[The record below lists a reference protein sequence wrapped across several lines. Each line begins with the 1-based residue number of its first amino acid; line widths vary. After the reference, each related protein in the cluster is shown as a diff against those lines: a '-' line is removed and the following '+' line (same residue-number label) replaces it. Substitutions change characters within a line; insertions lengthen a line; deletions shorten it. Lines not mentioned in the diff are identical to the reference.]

1 MWLSILHCMILFIEE
16 IFIMSYKIV
25 LDSCGE
31 LPAHFREA
39 VNTEIVPLN
48 ITVDDYCIADDEL
61 FNQAEL
67 ISHIAKSPNSPKSS
81 CPSPERFM
89 EAMEG
94 DADRVYVITLSS
106 ELSGSYNS
114 ARLAMQMYLEDHEDK
129 QIHVFDSKSASC
141 GQTQIAYWI
150 REFEEAGLDFEKIVE
165 KCNFRISLRRTY
177 FVLDNLETLRK
188 NGRLSNIKSFVAN
201 TLNIKPV
208 MAGTILG
215 TITQAAQAR
224 GIKKALSKMVDISLE
239 GITNTEERLLMIS
252 HCNCLERAQEV
263 VEEYKKKA
271 KFKDTLI
278 LDTRGIST
286 MYANDG
292 GIIVTL

>member
-1 MWLSILHCMILFIEE
+1 
-16 IFIMSYKIV
+16 MSYKIV

-31 LPAHFREA
+31 LPEEFKKT
-39 VNTEIVPLN
+39 VNTESVPLN
-48 ITVDDYCIADDEL
+48 IIVDDYSILDDEE
-61 FNQAEL
+61 FNQADL
-67 ISHIAKSPNSPKSS
+67 ISHIANSPNCPKSS

-89 EAMEG
+89 QAYEG
-94 DADRVYVITLSS
+94 DVDRVYVITLSA

-114 ARLAMQMYLEDHEDK
+114 ARIAAEMYLEEHNDK
-129 QIHVFDSKSASC
+129 EIHVFDSKSASC

-150 REFEEAGLDFEKIVE
+150 REFEEMGLPFKKIVD
-165 KCNFRISLRRTY
+165 KCELKISLRRTY

-208 MAGTILG
+208 LAGTIFG
-215 TITQAAQAR
+215 TITQASQAR
-224 GIKKALSKMVDISLE
+224 GIKKALAKMVDLSLE
-239 GITNTEERLLMIS
+239 GINNTEERILMIA
-252 HCNCLERAQEV
+252 HCNCLERAQELL
-263 VEEYKKKA
+263 EDYKKKA
-271 KFKDTLI
+271 KFKDAII

>member
-1 MWLSILHCMILFIEE
+1 
-16 IFIMSYKIV
+16 MSYKIV

-31 LPAHFREA
+31 LPEEFKKT
-39 VNTEIVPLN
+39 VNTESVPLN
-48 ITVDDYCIADDEL
+48 IIVDDYNILDDEE
-61 FNQAEL
+61 FNQADL
-67 ISHIAKSPNSPKSS
+67 ITHIANSPNCPKSS

-89 EAMEG
+89 QAYEG
-94 DADRVYVITLSS
+94 DVDRVYVITLSA

-114 ARLAMQMYLEDHEDK
+114 ARIAAEMYLEEHNDK
-129 QIHVFDSKSASC
+129 EIHVFDSKSASC

-150 REFEEAGLDFEKIVE
+150 REFEEMGLPFKKIVD
-165 KCNFRISLRRTY
+165 KCELKISLRRTY

-208 MAGTILG
+208 LAGTIFG
-215 TITQAAQAR
+215 TITQASQAR
-224 GIKKALSKMVDISLE
+224 GIKKALAKMVDLSLE
-239 GITNTEERLLMIS
+239 GINNTEERILMIA
-252 HCNCLERAQEV
+252 HCNCLERAQELL
-263 VEEYKKKA
+263 EDYKKKA
-271 KFKDTLI
+271 KFKDAII